1 MISIHS
7 LLAEGDWPSPVRP
20 HTITHFNPLP
30 PRGGRPASFTS
41 RRAISHFNPLPPRG
55 GRRRAVVLYSRR
67 DIFQSTPSSRRET
80 RRPHGPGVSAII
92 SIHSLLAEGDPPPPP
107 CPPDA
112 DISIHSLLAEGDASS
127 TASPRWKRNFNPLPP
142 RGGRPCPARRAR
154 SNFSFQSTPSSR
166 RETQS
171 RDERKRGRRFQST
184 PSSRR
189 ETLPYSK
196 LVGKNKIS
204 IHSLLAE
211 GDARYD
217 ADDNPTTISIHSLL
231 AEGDQADD
239 VPPFGD
245 HISIHSLLAEGDLDA
260 VRPGEKNHYFN
271 PLPPRGG
278 RQNRGRNGIMPCT
291 FQSTP
296 SSRRETR
303 TLCSLVRGSK
313 FQSTPSSRRET
324 RVHNRDFSTCDISIH
339 SLLAEGDPRDVLE
352 QLHALAI
359 SIHSLLAEGD
369 GQRGGPARRA

>member
-166 RETQS
+166 RETRYIIVVA
-171 RDERKRGRRFQST
+171 RDVRISIHSLLAEGDKDGIVLGIQQ
-184 PSSRR
+184 
-189 ETLPYSK
+189 
-196 LVGKNKIS
+196 GAIS

-211 GDARYD
+211 GDAKPRRTQ
-217 ADDNPTTISIHSLL
+217 ARASISIHSLL
-231 AEGDQADD
+231 AEGDSPVFQ
-239 VPPFGD
+239 
-245 HISIHSLLAEGDLDA
+245 ISWQ
-260 VRPGEKNHYFN
+260 KQNFN

-278 RQNRGRNGIMPCT
+278 RR
-291 FQSTP
+291 
-296 SSRRETR
+296 
-303 TLCSLVRGSK
+303 
-313 FQSTPSSRRET
+313 
-324 RVHNRDFSTCDISIH
+324 
-339 SLLAEGDPRDVLE
+339 
-352 QLHALAI
+352 AL
-359 SIHSLLAEGD
+359 
-369 GQRGGPARRA
+369 